1 MEDSLRDMHEIGW
14 DATRERGFAAWRE
27 RGMQPGRVAR
37 EDRGRYLL
45 LVERGEVPAV
55 PAGRLRHRARG
66 TDEWPAVGDWVAA
79 QVGAAVAI
87 VHEVLPRAGAF
98 TRKAAGRGAAVQV
111 IAANVDVAL
120 LVSGLDGDFNPRRIE
135 RYVTAAWESGAE
147 PVIVLNKADLP
158 GPLEERTA
166 EAASTA
172 PGVPVLALSALTGD
186 GLEALGPWLRPGRTV
201 ALLGSSGAG
210 KSTLANRLLG
220 HERQV
225 TAPVRA
231 DDSRGRHTTT
241 TRELIMLPTG
251 ALLLDTPGLRELQP
265 WADEA
270 GLAGAFPDIAALAER
285 CRFRDCGHDAE
296 PGCAVRAAA
305 DSGQLAPERLESW
318 RRLRDEMRWLETRHD
333 ARARAEEERRW
344 KTIHR
349 SMKHHPKS
357 HRWD

>member
-1 MEDSLRDMHEIGW
+1 MEALGW
-14 DATRERGFAAWRE
+14 TTERERAFAPWRA
-27 RGMQPGRVAR
+27 RGLAAGRVAR

-45 LVERGEVPAV
+45 LLAAGERRAV

-66 TDEWPAVGDWVAA
+66 SAEWPAVGDWVAA
-79 QVGAAVAI
+79 VVGEHVAVI
-87 VHEVLPRAGAF
+87 HEVLPRAGAF
-98 TRKAAGRGAAVQV
+98 TRKAAGRAVAEQV

-120 LVSGLDGDFNPRRIE
+120 LVAGLDGDFNPRRIE
-135 RYVTAAWESGAE
+135 RYATAAWESGAE
-147 PVIVLNKADLP
+147 PVIVLNKTDLADE
-158 GPLEERTA
+158 LEARVL
-166 EAASTA
+166 EAQSVA
-172 PGVPVLALSALTGD
+172 PGVPVLPVCALTGA
-186 GLEALGPWLRPGRTV
+186 GLDTLSPWLLPGRTV

-220 HERQV
+220 RERQP

-241 TRELIMLPTG
+241 ARELLALPGG

-270 GLAGAFPDIAALAER
+270 GLEGAFPDIAALTAA
-285 CRFRDCGHDAE
+285 CRYRDCGHDTE

-305 DSGQLAPERLESW
+305 ESGALAAERLESW

-344 KTIHR
+344 KVIHR